1 MANYGIDKLE
11 NAAKIL
17 AGVCVSVLGGRLALL
32 LHSNKD
38 DNEKKSNDKVEQSKG
53 KKR

>member
-1 MANYGIDKLE
+1 MANYSIDKLE

-17 AGVCVSVLGGRLALL
+17 AGVCGSVLGGGLLML

-38 DNEKKSNDKVEQSKG
+38 DDEKDSNDKVEKPKG